1 LISENKAITLFK
13 RSTNTKNFIPEI
25 DGLRFIAIITVVI
38 FHFHFLLLKE
48 IGGQVSMDIHELGI
62 TSLGW
67 WLVRMDL
74 GVKVFFGISGFIL
87 SIPFLKSHWFNGRQV
102 NLKEYFIRRLTRL
115 EPPFIVAIT
124 GFLIVHWIV
133 LGENLPTLIPHFAA
147 TVLYVHTLIYNAY
160 STILPVTWSL
170 ETEVQFYI
178 AIPFLAMIALSF
190 KNKKISLGIGVLL
203 LFASILFRGYL
214 LREGVYGMMASLPGF
229 LSYFLVGI
237 FFAYLYLTNEKWLR
251 RKTLWWDFIG
261 LFAFVGMF
269 WFYKP
274 QADFI
279 KQLFFNLSIFILFCS
294 AFKGVW
300 INAFLISPVIYL
312 IGGMCYT
319 IYLLHLPLFGLFVRF
334 SGNFILADSY
344 FANLCLQFG
353 FGFILLMV
361 TSALFFLA
369 IEKPCMHK
377 NWHHN
382 LGRKLGLVRQAKL

>member
-1 LISENKAITLFK
+1 LISGNKFITLFQ

-48 IGGQVSMDIHELGI
+48 IGPQVSMDVHELGI

-87 SIPFLKSHWFNGRQV
+87 SIPFLKQFWFQGRKV
-102 NLKEYFIRRLTRL
+102 ILKEYFTRRLTRL
-115 EPPFIVAIT
+115 EPPFIIAIT
-124 GFLIVHWIV
+124 GFLLVHWLV
-133 LGENLPTLIPHFAA
+133 LGEELGILMPHFAA
-147 TVLYVHTLIYNAY
+147 TLLYVHTLVYNAY
-160 STILPVTWSL
+160 SIILPVTWSL

-178 AIPFLAMIALSF
+178 AIPFLAILILDF
-190 KNKKISLGIGVLL
+190 KDRRISLGLGVLL
-203 LFASILFRGYL
+203 FLSSILFRGYL
-214 LREGVYGMMASLPGF
+214 LREGIYGMIASLPGF

-237 FFAYLYLTNEKWLR
+237 FFAYLFLTKEKWLR
-251 RKTLWWDFIG
+251 RKTLGWDFIG
-261 LFAFVGMF
+261 VLAFVGMF

-274 QADFI
+274 QADFT

-334 SGNFILADSY
+334 SGNFILGDSY
-344 FANLCLQFG
+344 FANLCLQFV
-353 FGFILLMV
+353 FGFTLLMV
-361 TSALFFLA
+361 ISAIFFIV
-369 IEKPCMHK
+369 IEKPCMDK
-377 NWHHN
+377 NWHLN
-382 LGRKLGLVRQAKL
+382 LGRRLGLIPQEKL